1 MNVHVYSMEIEESIK
16 SLLSNFLSENAIIW
30 KQEFSDNG
38 KFDSSAETI
47 FHDHLVI
54 QLMLFQSKGLSIQ
67 QTIHIRNWNKALV
80 KFSA

>member
-1 MNVHVYSMEIEESIK
+1 M
-16 SLLSNFLSENAIIW
+16 SNFVSENANVW
-30 KQEFSDNG
+30 KQELSDNG

-54 QLMLFQSKGLSIQ
+54 QLMLFQSKGIAIQ
-67 QTIHIRNWNKALV
+67 QTIYIRNWNKALV